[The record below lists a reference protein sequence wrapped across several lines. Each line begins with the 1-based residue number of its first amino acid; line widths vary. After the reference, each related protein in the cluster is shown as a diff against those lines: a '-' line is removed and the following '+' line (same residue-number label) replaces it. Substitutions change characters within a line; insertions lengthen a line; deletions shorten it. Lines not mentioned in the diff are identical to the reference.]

1 MTIEP
6 NKNRLIVVI
15 SMFLIVGFLLTILI
29 SFFVSRHSLRSQIVS
44 NTLPLTS
51 DNIYSEI
58 QRDLLRPIFI
68 SSLMASDTFV
78 RDWILQGEGDS
89 DDLVRYLTE
98 IKEKYGVFTAFL
110 VSDKSNIYYHT
121 EGLLKKVSPDDPRDE
136 WYFRIKNF
144 KEPYEINVDLDMANN
159 DAMTVFVN
167 YQMLD
172 YAGEYI
178 GATGVGLAVDVVK
191 NLIQAYEERYDRIIY
206 FVDKEGNVKLSGD
219 RFPDSL
225 DNVFDIETI
234 AKEKDGLFA
243 DKGQQLTFKRDGTTI
258 HLATRYIAEFDWY
271 LFVEESERDTLKQ
284 VFYTLFINLVICGI
298 VIAIVLT
305 VINMTITA
313 YQARLEK
320 LAVTDKLTSA
330 YNRRAFDLLMAQ
342 AVKEVKRD
350 GKDLSLILFDI
361 DWFKKVND
369 SYGHLAGDKVI
380 QDVVNLTRQTLRESD
395 VICRWGGEE
404 FLIILRECNLENG
417 TRMAEN
423 IRQKVG
429 AHITTFQK
437 NDIKVTISLG
447 VAQYTGDDTEDSLLS
462 RADKSLYLAKN
473 NGRNRVERA

>member
-6 NKNRLIVVI
+6 NKNRLIGVI

-29 SFFVSRHSLRSQIVS
+29 SFFVSRHSLRSQIVR

-78 RDWILQGEGDS
+78 RDWILQGEVDS
-89 DDLVRYLTE
+89 NDLVRYLME
-98 IKEKYGVFTAFL
+98 IKGKYDVFTAFL
-110 VSDKSNIYYHT
+110 VSDKSRIYYHT
-121 EGLLKKVSPDDPRDE
+121 EGLLKKVSSDDPRDE
-136 WYFRIKNF
+136 WYFRIKNL
-144 KEPYEINVDLDMANN
+144 KEPFEINVDFDMANN

-167 YQMLD
+167 YQMFD
-172 YAGEYI
+172 YTGNYI

-191 NLIQAYEERYDRIIY
+191 KLIQAYEDRYDRLIY

-225 DNVFDIETI
+225 DNVFSIEAI
-234 AKEKDGLFA
+234 AKEKEGLFA
-243 DKGQQLTFKRDGTTI
+243 DNGQQLTFKRDGTTI
-258 HLATRYIAEFDWY
+258 HLVTRYIAEFDWY
-271 LFVEESERDTLKQ
+271 LFVEESERDTLKE
-284 VFYTLFINLVICGI
+284 VVYTLFINLVICGI

-305 VINMTITA
+305 VINMAITA
-313 YQARLEK
+313 YQVRLEK
-320 LAVTDKLTSA
+320 LAITDKLTSV

-350 GKDLSLILFDI
+350 EKDLALILFDI
-361 DWFKKVND
+361 DWFKRVND
-369 SYGHLAGDKVI
+369 SYGHLAGDRVI
-380 QDVVNLTRQTLRESD
+380 QDIVNLTRQTLRESD

-417 TRMAEN
+417 RRMAEK
-423 IRQKVG
+423 ICQKVE
-429 AHITTFQK
+429 AYTTTFE
-437 NDIKVTISLG
+437 NNNIKVTISIG
-447 VAQYTGDDTEDSLLS
+447 VAQYTEDDTEDSLLN
-462 RADKSLYLAKN
+462 RADKSLYRAKK
-473 NGRNRVERA
+473 NGRNRVEAT